1 MSARNWNS
9 AKLTPAQKQRQAQL
23 LTGYGAIHLLRDGD
37 YAIVKVETVPG
48 EWVEII
54 REPLDGQFSHIVE
67 PLGIEQAMLSSGY
80 DPSTGA
86 KKQ

>member
-23 LTGYGAIHLLRDGD
+23 LTGYGAIQLLRDGD
-37 YAIVKVETVPG
+37 YVIVKVETVPG
-48 EWVEII
+48 EWIEVI
-54 REPLDGQFSHIVE
+54 RESLDGNFSHVVE

-80 DPSTGA
+80 DPSVGE
-86 KKQ
+86 KR